1 MGERAAQ
8 SASMSGP
15 ASGRSDWYKVRM
27 LNKAR
32 DFLLSLSRPQ
42 KIAVMLLAD
51 VIALPACLV
60 AAYYL
65 RLGGGEILER
75 YGMNAPLIMALA
87 AIPVFYICG
96 LYRNVVRY
104 MDISMLRKTGI
115 GLAVLAVSTYIGCVL
130 LDMPTP
136 PRSSLLIYWF
146 IAFSYVVCSRFGAR
160 NLLRTPLRKHIKA
173 PRVAIYGA
181 GEAGFQLV
189 NAMRTSHAYTP
200 VCFFDDDNR
209 LANKHVAGLRVF
221 ALSRLNEV
229 VRKYEIQQ
237 IVLAIPSASPERRR
251 IIVNQL
257 SHLSISVRTLPT
269 MAEMVEGKV
278 LESSIRD
285 IQVEDLLGRK
295 PVPPRRDL
303 FSKCVTGKSVLVT
316 GAGGSIG
323 SELCRQIESQKPS
336 ELILLDHSE
345 YALYAIEHELR
356 ERFPDTQISAYLGS
370 VCEQEFVNRIVRE
383 HRVDTIYHAAAYK
396 HVPLVEANMAAGIR
410 NNVQGTWCV
419 ALAAAQNHV
428 ETCVLISTDKAVRP
442 PNVMGASKR
451 CAELIFQAFA
461 LRPNN
466 RTVFSMV
473 RFGNVLGSSGSVV
486 PLFRSQIQR
495 GGPITVTHPEV
506 TRYFMLIPEAA
517 QLVIQAGAMA
527 RGGEVFVLDMGEPVK
542 IIDLA
547 RTMIQMSGLTEK
559 TPGNPNGDI
568 EIKVVGLRPGE
579 KLYEELLIGGDTIPS
594 EHPRILC
601 SREHYLTLNQ
611 LEPLLDALYA
621 ACDGKS
627 TLEIQ
632 TALQKLVPEYA
643 PYTPLAERPPLPD
656 AALPP
661 SPLNQSTANAPALV
675 QTQRAVHSPEDPGE
689 IVVGHAT

>member
-1 MGERAAQ
+1 MQ
-8 SASMSGP
+8 T
-15 ASGRSDWYKVRM
+15 K
-27 LNKAR
+27 LR

-42 KIAVMLLAD
+42 KIAVMVIAD
-51 VIALPACLV
+51 AIALPASLI
-60 AAYYL
+60 AAFYL
-65 RLGGGEILER
+65 RLGDAVILQR
-75 YGMNAPLIMALA
+75 YGISAPIIMALA
-87 AIPVFYICG
+87 AIPVFYLCG

-104 MDISMLRKTGI
+104 MDISMLRSTGI
-115 GLAVLAVSTYIGCVL
+115 GLAVLAVATYIGCVL
-130 LDMPTP
+130 FNMPAP
-136 PRSSLLIYWF
+136 PRGTLLIYWF
-146 IAFSYVVCSRFGAR
+146 IAFSYVVISRFGAR
-160 NLLRTPLRKHIKA
+160 HLLRTPLRQHIIA

-181 GEAGFQLV
+181 GEAGFQLAV
-189 NAMRTSHAYTP
+189 AMRTSHAYTP
-200 VCFFDDDNR
+200 ICFFDDDKR
-209 LANKHVAGLRVF
+209 LANRHVGGLRVY
-221 ALSRLNEV
+221 ALSRLNDI
-229 VRKYEIQQ
+229 VRKHEIQQ
-237 IVLAIPSASPERRR
+237 IILAIPSASPERRR
-251 IIVNQL
+251 TIVNRL
-257 SHLSISVRTLPT
+257 SSLGIPVRTLPT

-278 LESSIRD
+278 LESAIRE

-323 SELCRQIESQKPS
+323 SELCRQIESQKPDH
-336 ELILLDHSE
+336 LVLLDHSE

-356 ERFPDTQISAYLGS
+356 ERFPATQLSAYMGS
-370 VCEQEFVNRIVRE
+370 VCDTELVSRIVRE

-396 HVPLVEANMAAGIR
+396 HVPLVENNMAAGIR
-410 NNVQGTWCV
+410 NNVLGTWSV
-419 ALAAAQNHV
+419 AMAAAQNNI
-428 ETCVLISTDKAVRP
+428 ETCVLVSTDKAVRP

-495 GGPITVTHPEV
+495 GGPITVTHADV

-559 TPGNPNGDI
+559 NADSPNGHI

-579 KLYEELLIGGDTIPS
+579 KLFEELLIGGDTIPS
-594 EHPRILC
+594 DHPRILC
-601 SREHYLTLNQ
+601 SREHYLTLGQ
-611 LEPLLDALYA
+611 LESLLEALYT
-621 ACDGKS
+621 ACDSGS
-627 TLEIQ
+627 TLDIRM
-632 TALQKLVPEYA
+632 ALQKLVPEYT
-643 PYTPLAERPPLPD
+643 PYSLLSDRPAGQDELAASPASARESK
-656 AALPP
+656 AARTSLA
-661 SPLNQSTANAPALV
+661 SYDS
-675 QTQRAVHSPEDPGE
+675 QRDVA
-689 IVVGHAT
+689 VGHPA